1 MHLPLR
7 SSLIKVDWKVL
18 YNSSRYHS
26 KATYIKCNIHVQLK
40 ILAGIKF
47 GSWAPI

>member
-7 SSLIKVDWKVL
+7 SSLIEVDWKVL

-26 KATYIKCNIHVQLK
+26 KATYIECNIELK